1 MGDGGS
7 GWEWVPCTPF
17 LHPHPA
23 AWGVRAGQMLGRA
36 ATGTSTSLGLGVQA
50 RLNPGCSGR
59 SIAQETR
66 AGQGSCSTGG
76 REQLPLPGVLRT
88 WLSTLQML
96 VPQAAHR
103 QTCTEN
109 SSSQPA
115 HSTSSPWG
123 CTTMGGR

>member
-7 GWEWVPCTPF
+7 GWEWVPSTPF

-50 RLNPGCSGR
+50 RLNPGCSGH
-59 SIAQETR
+59 SIAHETR
-66 AGQGSCSTGG
+66 AGQGSCSTGS
-76 REQLPLPGVLRT
+76 REHGVLRT

-96 VPQAAHR
+96 VPQAARR
-103 QTCTEN
+103 QTCAEN

-115 HSTSSPWG
+115 RSTSSPCG
-123 CTTMGGR
+123 CTTMGVR